1 MRKLASIQRIWKIE
15 PIEGADRIVLA
26 HVLGW
31 QCVVKKGL
39 FQPGD
44 MGVYFEIDSFLPIE
58 PRYEFLRKSCYKET
72 DHMGEG
78 FLIRTQKFRGQIS
91 QGLLMPITVF
101 QELSDGIE
109 SGTDWPCTEG
119 PFARMFVQIIL
130 GFHEDLAPAH
140 RCSHI
145 GLLTGVGDLA
155 DRSVDL
161 IPGNDGLLDKE
172 RTGTVFYLFQR
183 LLVERGGIRDE
194 CDVIIR
200 KRVIVIQVQQLVLKQ
215 FFDAGTKRDS
225 QIMAQGV
232 HIEFDAPVLT
242 DMVQIAQVA
251 GPDGTQSDE

>member
-1 MRKLASIQRIWKIE
+1 MQFREQFRKLGDINAQIVAGDLQIGIFSLQVVCLQRHAE
-15 PIEGADRIVLA
+15 
-26 HVLGW
+26 
-31 QCVVKKGL
+31 
-39 FQPGD
+39 
-44 MGVYFEIDSFLPIE
+44 EID
-58 PRYEFLRKSCYKET
+58 
-72 DHMGEG
+72 
-78 FLIRTQKFRGQIS
+78 QIIPFVD
-91 QGLLMPITVF
+91 QIDIYAAAHFFAGGVDGPVIHAGAPVRQIT
-101 QELSDGIE
+101 
-109 SGTDWPCTEG
+109 GTDCPCTEG

-194 CDVIIR
+194 CDVIER

-215 FFDAGTKRDS
+215 FFDAGTKRDP
-225 QIMAQGV
+225 QVMAQGV